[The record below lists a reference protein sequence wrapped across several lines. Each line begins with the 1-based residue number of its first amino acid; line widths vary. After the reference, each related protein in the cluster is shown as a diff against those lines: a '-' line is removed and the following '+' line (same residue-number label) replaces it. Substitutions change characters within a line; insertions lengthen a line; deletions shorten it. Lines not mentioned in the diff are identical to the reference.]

1 MNNRKLRI
9 LLAVAVAVQGIA
21 LLVYAIQRYGL

>member
-1 MNNRKLRI
+1 MSNRRLRI

-21 LLVYAIQRYGL
+21 LLLYALRRY